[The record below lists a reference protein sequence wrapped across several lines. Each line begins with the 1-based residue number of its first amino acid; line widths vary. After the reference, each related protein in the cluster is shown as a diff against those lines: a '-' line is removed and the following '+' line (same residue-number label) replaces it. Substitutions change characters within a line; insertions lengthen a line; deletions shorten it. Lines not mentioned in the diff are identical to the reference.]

1 MGIIKKNNHKQQMF
15 KTFST
20 AAILVLSTEAVSLTH
35 NTIGKDIANTAD
47 VAADAATIVAP
58 FLILADEPT
67 GEAAVEPVAG
77 TDDKPVRQDKPCKEK
92 LNAMKKK
99 FISLMKKEMKDV
111 EEMSGD
117 EESDE
122 ESEEDFEPMAMAQ
135 QEDMVKPAG
144 KGPNGDDAE
153 KDLPR
158 KEGKDEKVKPDGA
171 PKDKKDCDKKKKDG
185 KKADNKD
192 GKKEKPAKDDKK
204 ADNKDGK
211 KEKPSKDD
219 KKKPS
224 KDDKKK
230 PSKDDKK
237 PSKDDKPA
245 KDDKP

>member
-77 TDDKPVRQDKPCKEK
+77 TDDEPVRQDKPCKEK

-171 PKDKKDCDKKKKDG
+171 PKDKKDCDKKKT
-185 KKADNKD
+185 
-192 GKKEKPAKDDKK
+192 AKDDKK

-230 PSKDDKK
+230 PSKDDK
-237 PSKDDKPA
+237 PAKDIKPA
-245 KDDKP
+245 KDDKPAKMPK

>member
-35 NTIGKDIANTAD
+35 NTVGKDIANTAD

-171 PKDKKDCDKKKKDG
+171 PKKDCDKKKDG
-185 KKADNKD
+185 KKADN
-192 GKKEKPAKDDKK
+192 
-204 ADNKDGK
+204 
-211 KEKPSKDD
+211 KDD

-230 PSKDDKK
+230 PSKDLIEAVNLNFSLRTIVVAWNKL
-237 PSKDDKPA
+237 SE
-245 KDDKP
+245 